1 MRTFTATT
9 EGQNRLRL
17 RELLQRYADEQWV
30 ANHLT
35 KEQAAAAVLSTFKA
49 AVINELKLKS
59 VPKERLKQSTAASCG
74 NSWLGNLPRR
84 QLPIDRR

>member
-9 EGQNRLRL
+9 EGQNRLGL

-30 ANHLT
+30 ANHFT

-49 AVINELKLKS
+49 AVINELKLL
-59 VPKERLKQSTAASCG
+59 ELKCSGTP
-74 NSWLGNLPRR
+74 PRKR
-84 QLPIDRR
+84 KG

>member
-9 EGQNRLRL
+9 AGQNRLGF

-35 KEQAAAAVLSTFKA
+35 KDQAADVVLRTFKA
-49 AVINELKLKS
+49 AVTNELKLLELKCRGT
-59 VPKERLKQSTAASCG
+59 PPERKRKG
-74 NSWLGNLPRR
+74 
-84 QLPIDRR
+84 

>member
-9 EGQNRLRL
+9 EGPNRLGL

-35 KEQAAAAVLSTFKA
+35 KEQAAASVLGTFKR
-49 AVINELKLKS
+49 AVMHELKLLD
-59 VPKERLKQSTAASCG
+59 LKCRGTP
-74 NSWLGNLPRR
+74 PRK
-84 QLPIDRR
+84 LRRR